1 MKTRY
6 TAFSY
11 CMVFVFS
18 LSIAFGYAQSTGKVE
33 AQLFDRKWIKKGITE
48 MTCYTRSNNQLVAFG
63 AFDIQVTENNDRL
76 AVVTQLKM
84 LNTDQTWIDT
94 SISDRN
100 TLQPIYRSSYT
111 PDRRMV
117 LHFGKEVKGYYYDR
131 KLKRETQVKESI
143 SSPVVESYTYPYLLA
158 ALPLAS
164 GYKAELQ
171 VYDYKTGQQNNVH
184 KVLIEE
190 VKSSSYKS
198 DFTGEHAV
206 WCASVQEPATGDQY
220 TYYIDKETRRLWKIE
235 VRSKNQYVLMLN
247 KEAEESTIT
256 VRFDKEQA
264 LAMIQS
270 GKSVI
275 EGQAFARDNE
285 NEGILGGKA
294 IFNINKKQYAAK
306 GIAVLL
312 IPYTAYYKEWVTR
325 NESLRKKGVSI
336 PLSKEAAACIKVAT
350 VYDDKGSFEFVNLQP
365 GEYLLYTE
373 FGYIHTSNRT
383 EVVGY
388 TDTYINGMFQGTS
401 ANTETYKVKGG
412 ASASIKK
419 IITIKKEGER
429 VSVKLKK
436 TL

>member
-1 MKTRY
+1 MKTKHAELNY
-6 TAFSY
+6 FIL
-11 CMVFVFS
+11 FVFS
-18 LSIAFGYAQSTGKVE
+18 LNLTVGYAQSTWKIDS
-33 AQLFDRKWIKKGITE
+33 QSFDRKWIKKGITE
-48 MTCYTRSNNQLVAFG
+48 MTCYSRSGNQLVPFG
-63 AFDIQVTENNDRL
+63 VFDINVTEKNDRL
-76 AVVTQLKM
+76 SIVTRLKM
-84 LNTDQTWIDT
+84 IHTDQTWTDT
-94 SISDRN
+94 SISDGN

-117 LHFGKEVKGYYYDR
+117 LQFGKEVKGYYYDR
-131 KLKRETQVKESI
+131 KLNRETSVKEPI
-143 SSPVVESYTYPYLLA
+143 TAAMLESYTYPYLLA
-158 ALPLAS
+158 ALPLSS
-164 GYKAELQ
+164 GYKAELL
-171 VYDYKTGQQNNVH
+171 VYDYKTGQQTNVN
-184 KVLIEE
+184 KVVIEE
-190 VKSSSYKS
+190 VRSSSYAS
-198 DFTGEHAV
+198 EFSGEHAV
-206 WCASVQEPATGDQY
+206 WCATVNEPATNDQY

-235 VRSKNQYVLMLN
+235 LRSKNQYVVMLN

-256 VRFDKEQA
+256 ARFDKEQA
-264 LAMIQS
+264 MAMIQS

-306 GIAVLL
+306 GVAVLL

-325 NESLRKKGVSI
+325 NESLRKRGKSI

-350 VYDDKGSFEFVNLQP
+350 VYDDKGSFEFVNLQA

-401 ANTETYKVKGG
+401 ANTETYKVQGG
-412 ASASIKK
+412 ASANIKK
-419 IITIKKEGER
+419 IITIKKDGEK
-429 VSVKLKK
+429 VTVKLKK